1 MEGLQRSVGRDLKI
15 CDQRTVSPQVYC
27 RDSLR
32 VQDLQDMVCTCS
44 RNTAKQQTFRWRA
57 DIQVEEL
64 AHGHL
69 DHSAL
74 KWEVFPPMT
83 LGLKTTRS
91 LAITCVQT
99 HNTVLG
105 FVNSRYMAKG

>member
-1 MEGLQRSVGRDLKI
+1 MTRGQFRPRFTVGIRMD
-15 CDQRTVSPQVYC
+15 SPGHGVYMFQKH
-27 RDSLR
+27 SK
-32 VQDLQDMVCTCS
+32 T
-44 RNTAKQQTFRWRA
+44 A

-74 KWEVFPPMT
+74 KWEVFPLMT

-91 LAITCVQT
+91 LVSTCVQT